1 MAHKNASGDIQAQY
15 NMAHKN
21 ASRTN
26 KLNSQI
32 QKTYKNASGDNQINK
47 TKANKNAYGNKS
59 REQIKFKITLHT
71 QLEKSEEKLQ

>member
-26 KLNSQI
+26 KLNIQI
-32 QKTYKNASGDNQINK
+32 QKTYKNASGDTKIN
-47 TKANKNAYGNKS
+47 TAYKNASGDKD
-59 REQIKFKITLHT
+59 
-71 QLEKSEEKLQ
+71 